1 MKMTDSKSTLS
12 KDKEK
17 DSRHGRKPNQ
27 RMKHIFV
34 LHYLMEHSDEQHPV
48 KLEDLKEALKEN
60 GIPAERKALY
70 KDIEEINIV
79 QLMAREGISFDEA
92 AEMLLE
98 DPDEYQT
105 VKYKK
110 KHGYY
115 MARRPLELDDARL
128 LAECV
133 HTARFVTARESEAL
147 VEGLGSFLSEHQRDS
162 IQHKPFA
169 VARAK
174 TNNAQVFTNVDTIHA
189 AMEKSIEHAPEKI
202 RFKYLKCTLQ
212 STGEL
217 ETRRHGEF
225 YVVSPHA
232 IMIND
237 GNYYLLGIEDKSKKL
252 RTYRIDRMTH
262 VRAIGEVREGNA
274 DTENLKEYLDTY
286 AQRVFS
292 MYGGR
297 RESVRIRFTNDLLD
311 TVKDRFGH
319 YATYLE
325 EDKRHFVVSVAV
337 EISPMFFGWLCG
349 FGNKARLLSP
359 SPVIEEFT
367 KHLAKMQ
374 ELYKD

>member
-1 MKMTDSKSTLS
+1 MERDFEVKKG
-12 KDKEK
+12 K
-17 DSRHGRKPNQ
+17 GRKCNQ

-48 KLEDLKEALKEN
+48 KLKEIEKKLKEN

-79 QLMAREGISFDEA
+79 QLMAREDVSFDDA
-92 AEMLLE
+92 VEMLLE

-115 MARRPLELDDARL
+115 VAKRPLELIDARL

-133 HTARFVTARESEAL
+133 YTARFVTERESAFI
-147 VEGLGSFLSEHQRDS
+147 VKGLGSFLSEHQRDA
-162 IQHKPFA
+162 IQHEPFA

-174 TNNAQVFTNVDTIHA
+174 TNNDQLFSHVDIIHSAMAQSAD
-189 AMEKSIEHAPEKI
+189 HAPEKI
-202 RFKYLKCTLQ
+202 RFKYLKCTIQ
-212 STGEL
+212 NVNEL
-217 ETRRHGEF
+217 VKRRHGEF
-225 YVVSPHA
+225 YIVSPHA
-232 IMIND
+232 IMINE
-237 GNYYLLGIEDKSKKL
+237 GNYYLLGIDDKSKKL
-252 RTYRIDRMTH
+252 RTYRIDRMSH
-262 VRAIGEVREGNA
+262 VKAIGEVREGSA
-274 DTENLKEYLDTY
+274 ETENLKEYLDTY

-297 RESVRIRFTNDLLD
+297 RELVRIRFTKDLLD
-311 TVKDRFGH
+311 TVVDRFGD
-319 YATYLE
+319 YATYLG
-325 EDKRHFVVSVAV
+325 DGARHFTVSVAV
-337 EISPMFFGWLCG
+337 EVSPMFFGWLCG
-349 FGNKARLLSP
+349 FGNKAKLLSP

-374 ELYKD
+374 ELYQ

>member
-1 MKMTDSKSTLS
+1 MGSEFEPTLS

-34 LHYLMEHSDEQHPV
+34 LHYLMEYSDEQHPV
-48 KLEDLKEALKEN
+48 RLEDLKDTLKEN

-79 QLMAREGISFDEA
+79 QVMAREGVTFDKA
-92 AEMLLE
+92 VQLLQE

-115 MARRPLELDDARL
+115 VAKRSLELDDARL

-133 HTARFVTARESEAL
+133 QTARFVTARESEAL
-147 VEGLGSFLSEHQRDS
+147 VEGLGSFLSEHQRDA
-162 IQHKPFA
+162 IQHEPFA
-169 VARAK
+169 VAREK
-174 TNNAQVFTNVDTIHA
+174 TNSAQVFGNVDTIHA
-189 AMEKSIEHAPEKI
+189 AMAQSADHAPEKI
-202 RFKYLKCTLQ
+202 RFKYLKCTIQ
-212 STGEL
+212 NVNEL
-217 ETRRHGEF
+217 VKRRHGEF
-225 YVVSPHA
+225 YIVSPHA
-232 IMIND
+232 IMINE
-237 GNYYLLGIEDKSKKL
+237 GNYYLLGIDDKSKQL

-262 VRAIGEVREGNA
+262 VRAIGEAREGNA
-274 DTENLKEYLDTY
+274 ETENLKEYLTDY
-286 AQRVFS
+286 YRRVFS

-297 RESVRIRFTNDLLD
+297 RELVCIRFPNSLLD
-311 TVKDRFGH
+311 TVVDRFGD

-349 FGNKARLLSP
+349 FGNKSRLLSP

-374 ELYKD
+374 ELYQ

>member
-1 MKMTDSKSTLS
+1 MADFEPTLS
-12 KDKEK
+12 KEK

-60 GIPAERKALY
+60 GIPAERKSLY

-79 QLMAREGISFDEA
+79 QVMAREGVSFDEA
-92 AEMLLE
+92 VEMLLD

-105 VKYKK
+105 VRYRK

-115 MARRPLELDDARL
+115 VAKRPLELDDARL

-133 HTARFVTARESEAL
+133 QTARFVTARESEAL
-147 VEGLGSFLSEHQRDS
+147 VDALGSFLSEHQRDS
-162 IQHKPFA
+162 IQHEPFA
-169 VARAK
+169 VAREK
-174 TNNAQVFTNVDTIHA
+174 TNSAQVFGNVDTIHA
-189 AMEKSIEHAPEKI
+189 AMVQSADHVPEKI
-202 RFKYLKCTLQ
+202 RFKYLKCTIQ
-212 STGEL
+212 NVNEL
-217 ETRRHGEF
+217 VKRRHGEF
-225 YVVSPHA
+225 YIVSPHA
-232 IMIND
+232 IMINE
-237 GNYYLLGIEDKSKKL
+237 GNYYLLGIDDKDKKL
-252 RTYRIDRMTH
+252 RTYRIDRMLH
-262 VRAIGEVREGNA
+262 VKAIGEAREGNA
-274 DTENLKEYLDTY
+274 DTNNLKEYLTDY
-286 AQRVFS
+286 YRRVFS

-297 RESVRIRFTNDLLD
+297 RELVRIRFTNDLLD
-311 TVKDRFGH
+311 TVVDRFGD

-325 EDKRHFVVSVAV
+325 EDKRHFTVSVSV

-349 FGNKARLLSP
+349 FGNRAMLLSP

-374 ELYKD
+374 ELYQ

>member
-1 MKMTDSKSTLS
+1 METKFESTLS
-12 KDKEK
+12 SGK
-17 DSRHGRKPNQ
+17 GRKPNQ

-48 KLEDLKEALKEN
+48 RLEDLKEALKEN
-60 GIPAERKALY
+60 GIPAERKSLY

-79 QLMAREGISFDEA
+79 QVMAREGVSFDEA
-92 AEMLLE
+92 VEMLLD

-105 VKYKK
+105 VRYRK

-115 MARRPLELDDARL
+115 VAQRPLELYDARL

-133 HTARFVTARESEAL
+133 QTARFVTARESKVL
-147 VEGLGSFLSEHQRDS
+147 VDALGSFLSEHQRDS
-162 IQHKPFA
+162 IQHDPFA

-189 AMEKSIEHAPEKI
+189 AMEKSTEHAPEKI

-225 YVVSPHA
+225 YIVSPHA
-232 IMIND
+232 IMINE
-237 GNYYLLGIEDKSKKL
+237 GNYYLLGIDDKDKKL
-252 RTYRIDRMTH
+252 RTYRIDRMLH
-262 VRAIGEVREGNA
+262 VKAIGEAREGNA
-274 DTENLKEYLDTY
+274 DTDNLKEYLTDY
-286 AQRVFS
+286 YRRVFS
-292 MYGGR
+292 MYGGC
-297 RESVRIRFTNDLLD
+297 RELVRIRFTNDLLD
-311 TVKDRFGH
+311 TVVDRFGD

-325 EDKRHFVVSVAV
+325 EDKRHFVVSVSV

-359 SPVIEEFT
+359 SLVIEEFT

-374 ELYKD
+374 ELYQ

>member
-1 MKMTDSKSTLS
+1 MNAEFESTLS
-12 KDKEK
+12 KDKGK

-27 RMKHIFV
+27 RMKHILV
-34 LHYLMEHSDEQHPV
+34 LQYLMEHSDEQHPV
-48 KLEDLKEALKEN
+48 TMEEVLEYLKGNE
-60 GIPAERKALY
+60 IPAERRSIY
-70 KDIEEINIV
+70 KDIEEINITQV
-79 QLMAREGISFDEA
+79 MVREGVSFGEA
-92 AEMLLE
+92 VEMLQD
-98 DPDEYQT
+98 DPEEYRT
-105 VKYKK
+105 VKYAKK
-110 KHGYY
+110 RGYY
-115 MARRPLELDDARL
+115 VAKRPLELDDARL

-133 HTARFVTARESEAL
+133 HTARFVTERESTFI

-174 TNNAQVFTNVDTIHA
+174 TNNSQLFSHVDTIHA
-189 AMEKSIEHAPEKI
+189 AMAKSADHVPEKI

-217 ETRRHGEF
+217 EARRHGEF

-237 GNYYLLGIEDKSKKL
+237 GNYYLLGIDDKSKKL
-252 RTYRIDRMTH
+252 RTYRIDRMTR
-262 VRAIGEVREGNA
+262 VSAIGEAREGNA

-297 RESVRIRFTNDLLD
+297 RENVRIRFTNDLLD

-319 YATYLE
+319 YAAYLP
-325 EDKRHFVVSVAV
+325 DGSKHFTVSVTV

-349 FGNKARLLSP
+349 FGKKAMLLSP
-359 SPVIEEFT
+359 SSVIEEFT
-367 KHLAKMQ
+367 QHLAKMQ
-374 ELYKD
+374 ELYQ